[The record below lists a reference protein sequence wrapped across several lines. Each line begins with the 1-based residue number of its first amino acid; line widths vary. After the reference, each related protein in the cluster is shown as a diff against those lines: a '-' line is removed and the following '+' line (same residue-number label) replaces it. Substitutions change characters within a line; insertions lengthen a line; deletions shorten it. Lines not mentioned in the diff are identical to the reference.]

1 MGRDV
6 SERFKVLH
14 LIFEPDRLQ
23 AVESAA
29 ATALYAGEFDKP
41 LIVRSWAPKTVR
53 HLPHLANKAREAG
66 VAHRGPHAALELRS
80 FLLRQRTSVV
90 HCHDV
95 RSLVTM
101 GMLKRTGRMP
111 PVVYSVY
118 SPLWQPAPG
127 RPLHELARK
136 TLLRMTRASA
146 DAVTAPSTFA
156 RGVIISQGAF
166 DPGKVWKVNYG
177 VLPDFQAAS
186 PQTSGTEALLLP
198 VDMARARRRTG
209 YYYFLQAAQIVM
221 RQVRHARFALV
232 CEPDERGYVGEMAA
246 RFGLSDAVRTDSPDD
261 FPGNV
266 ADASIAV
273 LPTGDFQG
281 IRPLLL
287 AMAAGKAV
295 VAPDLRGVRE
305 FLEQEETGLLVKPSD
320 SQALAE
326 ALARL
331 ASSATARHKLAKSA
345 LLAVRRDF
353 SARKIAR
360 SLYAVY
366 SAIA

>member
-1 MGRDV
+1 V

-14 LIFEPDRLQ
+14 LIFEPDRPQ

-41 LIVRSWAPKTVR
+41 LVVEAWAPKTVR
-53 HLPHLANKAREAG
+53 PLLHLANRAREAG
-66 VAHRGPHAALELRS
+66 VVHRGPHAALALRS
-80 FLLRQRTSVV
+80 FLLRQHTSVV

-95 RSLVTM
+95 RSLLTM
-101 GMLKRTGRMP
+101 GMLKPTGRMP
-111 PVVYSVY
+111 PVVFSVY
-118 SPLWQPAPG
+118 GPLCEPAPG
-127 RPLHELARK
+127 RPLYEVARR
-136 TLLRMTRASA
+136 TLLRMIRSSA
-146 DAVTAPSTFA
+146 DAVIASSTFA
-156 RGVIISQGAF
+156 RGVITSQGAF

-177 VLPDFQAAS
+177 VLPDFQAVSAT
-186 PQTSGTEALLLP
+186 QAGGTETLLLP
-198 VDMARARRRTG
+198 VDMARAQRRNA
-209 YYYFLQAAQIVM
+209 YYYFLQAAQIVL
-221 RQVRHARFALV
+221 RQVRRARFTLV
-232 CEPDERGYVGEMAA
+232 CGPGERGYAGEMAV
-246 RFGLSDAVRTDSPDD
+246 RFGLSDAVGIDSPDD
-261 FPGNV
+261 FPGNLT
-266 ADASIAV
+266 DAAIAV

-305 FLEQEETGLLVKPSD
+305 FIEQEETGLLVKPSD

-331 ASSATARHKLAKSA
+331 ASSATARKKLAEA
-345 LLAVRRDF
+345 ARLAVRRDF

-360 SLYAVY
+360 GLYAVY